1 LAQVSHRLPAAC
13 FHLVSGPF
21 AAMSRCLLVGL
32 ATLLAGASAATL
44 HGHTALM
51 RRSEVLKDLQEE
63 EYVDMCN
70 YDYLAGAGSSD
81 NCTDKHHHHILESEM
96 CLEAARKLGLPTLG
110 EFEGFR
116 TESVDFYKRPR
127 GCWKGSC
134 NKAGGQCL
142 FFNAVPLWP
151 EAPIVGTPI
160 CRRPRL
166 VNGTA
171 NTDGGNSSCP
181 ADYTVVTDETFC
193 SEAADCLGLCA
204 GKEFRVGEKNRSEHE
219 FYPQGCFVHAVEGCV
234 YLNPSYPKTSNGTWT
249 PSRPVGMPIC
259 TVTKSAEL
267 NRLSAAAKA
276 FENEDTATSENS
288 SAADGNATAAVGE
301 DAASGGADSAA
312 VGEDAASVGTNSTN
326 STD

>member
-1 LAQVSHRLPAAC
+1 
-13 FHLVSGPF
+13 
-21 AAMSRCLLVGL
+21 MSRCLLVGL
-32 ATLLAGASAATL
+32 AMLLAGASAATL

-51 RRSEVLKDLQEE
+51 RRSEVFKDLQEE
-63 EYVDMCN
+63 EYVQMCN
-70 YDYLAGAGSSD
+70 YDYVAGTGSSD
-81 NCTDKHHHHILESEM
+81 NCTDKQHHHILESEM

-127 GCWKGSC
+127 GCWKGAC

-181 ADYTVVTDETFC
+181 ADYSVVTDETFC

-204 GKEFRVGEKNRSEHE
+204 GAEFRVGMKNRTEHD

-234 YLNPSYPKTSNGTWT
+234 YLNPSYPKPDGGVWT

-259 TVTKSAEL
+259 TVTRAAGASSEAAE
-267 NRLSAAAKA
+267 
-276 FENEDTATSENS
+276 TIATSETS
-288 SAADGNATAAVGE
+288 SAADGNATAAG
-301 DAASGGADSAA
+301 
-312 VGEDAASVGTNSTN
+312 
-326 STD
+326 